1 MGSPGFT
8 LEEKSP
14 NRRESLLGFNT
25 PGADCH
31 LQPNFFSFAS
41 KPQKKGKMS
50 GKAKET
56 ASNTME
62 AIRKK
67 MLSLKGSKEASADTE
82 KSLQN
87 RVVELNN
94 LLKARDDE
102 ILQLGKKMMQVENK
116 LDDAVEGNA
125 HAVLALEE
133 AEKQQMINE
142 KDVSALQ
149 RRCSLLDTDLVTTE
163 GRLTVESAKLA
174 EAAAAAEA
182 VEIQRKTLESKSF
195 INDEKMD
202 TLEEQIETAREVALR
217 SSRNAEEV
225 ARKLAMTQVDHDRTL
240 EKCKEAEV
248 KVDELEKELNVVG
261 QNMKTLE
268 LSETNALK
276 HHEEAEE
283 KIRDLTLNLKF
294 AEIQAAAAEREAA
307 KMQQEL
313 DLLVADLTDWK
324 DRYGEICVELEQTF
338 NEMAGY

>member
-8 LEEKSP
+8 FEEKSP

-25 PGADCH
+25 PGADRH

-41 KPQKKGKMS
+41 ELQKKGKMS

-87 RVVELNN
+87 RVVELDN

-102 ILQLGKKMMQVENK
+102 I
-116 LDDAVEGNA
+116 
-125 HAVLALEE
+125 
-133 AEKQQMINE
+133 
-142 KDVSALQ
+142 
-149 RRCSLLDTDLVTTE
+149 LDTDLVTTE

-195 INDEKMD
+195 INDEKID
-202 TLEEQIETAREVALR
+202 NLDERIVTAQGIAL
-217 SSRNAEEV
+217 
-225 ARKLAMTQVDHDRTL
+225 
-240 EKCKEAEV
+240 
-248 KVDELEKELNVVG
+248 
-261 QNMKTLE
+261 
-268 LSETNALK
+268 
-276 HHEEAEE
+276 
-283 KIRDLTLNLKF
+283 I
-294 AEIQAAAAEREAA
+294 
-307 KMQQEL
+307 
-313 DLLVADLTDWK
+313 
-324 DRYGEICVELEQTF
+324 
-338 NEMAGY
+338 